1 MEKLKR
7 REFITRSVAGVGGM
21 MLGSGVLAAQEKK
34 VETYDPFQMVFLG
47 KTGLKVSRL
56 GAGTG
61 ANGGRHSSNQTR
73 LGKENFEALVKAEYD
88 RGIRMFDMA
97 DGYGSHPYVGSALK
111 TLPRHNFVLTSKVS
125 TWRQTENEQG
135 RPDIA
140 IERFLKELG
149 TDYID
154 LVLLHCVMNGNWP
167 QQLRKEMDI
176 MAKLKE
182 KGTIRAH
189 GVSCHSVAAL
199 EAAANEPWV
208 DSVHARLNAY
218 GTEMDDVPE
227 KVAPVLKKIHNVG
240 KGVVAMK
247 LVGNGE
253 FTYDQDKISR
263 SIEYVLGLDCVDMM
277 IVGFETPDE
286 IDDFAR
292 RVRKVPVRT

>member
-34 VETYDPFQMVFLG
+34 VETYDPFEMVLLG

-61 ANGGRHSSNQTR
+61 AHGGRHSSNQTR

-111 TLPRHNFVLTSKVS
+111 TLPRHNFVLASKVS
-125 TWRQTENEQG
+125 TWRQTENERG

-227 KVAPVLKKIHNVG
+227 KVAAVVRKIHNAG

>member
-7 REFITRSVAGVGGM
+7 REFITRFAAGVGGM
-21 MLGSGVLAAQEKK
+21 VLGSGVLAAQEKK
-34 VETYDPFQMVFLG
+34 VETYDPFEMVLLG
-47 KTGLKVSRL
+47 KTGLKVTRL

-61 ANGGRHSSNQTR
+61 AHGGRHMSNQTR
-73 LGKENFEALVKAEYD
+73 LGKEKFEALVKTEYD

-97 DGYGSHPYVGSALK
+97 DGYGTHPYVGSALK
-111 TLPRHNFVLTSKVS
+111 TLPRDSFVLVSKVS
-125 TWRQTENEQG
+125 TWRQTENERG

-154 LVLLHCVMNGNWP
+154 LVLLHCVMSGNWP

-182 KGTIRAH
+182 KGAIRAH

-218 GTEMDDVPE
+218 GTEMDDVPG
-227 KVAPVLKKIHNVG
+227 KVAPVLKKIHNAG

-253 FTYDQDKISR
+253 FKYDQDKISR

-292 RVRKVPVRT
+292 RVRKVPVRA

>member
-7 REFITRSVAGVGGM
+7 REFITRSVAGVGGI
-21 MLGSGVLAAQEKK
+21 MLGSGVLAAKEKK
-34 VETYDPFQMVFLG
+34 VETYDPFQMVLLG
-47 KTGLKVSRL
+47 KTGLKVTRL

-61 ANGGRHSSNQTR
+61 AHGGRHSSNQTR

-111 TLPRHNFVLTSKVS
+111 TLPRHNFVLASKVS
-125 TWRQTENEQG
+125 TWRQTENERG

-154 LVLLHCVMNGNWP
+154 LVLLHCVMSGDWP
-167 QQLRKEMDI
+167 RRLRKEMDI

-208 DSVHARLNAY
+208 DSVNARINAY
-218 GTEMDDVPE
+218 GTEMDDVPK
-227 KVAPVLKKIHNVG
+227 KVAAVVRKIHNAG

>member
-7 REFITRSVAGVGGM
+7 REFITRSAVGVGGLV
-21 MLGSGVLAAQEKK
+21 LGSGILAAQQKK
-34 VETYDPFQMVFLG
+34 VETYDPFEIVSLG
-47 KTGLKVSRL
+47 KTGLRVTRL

-61 ANGGRHSSNQTR
+61 AHGGRHSSNQTR
-73 LGKENFEALVKAEYD
+73 LGKEKFEALVKAEYD

-97 DGYGSHPYVGSALK
+97 DGYGTHPYVGSALK
-111 TLPRHNFVLTSKVS
+111 TLPRDSFVLVSKVS
-125 TWRQTENEQG
+125 TWRQRENERG
-135 RPDIA
+135 RPDVA
-140 IERFLKELG
+140 VERFLKELG

-154 LVLLHCVMNGNWP
+154 LLLLHCVMNGNWP
-167 QQLRKEMDI
+167 RRLRKEMDV
-176 MAKLKE
+176 MAKLKK
-182 KGTIRAH
+182 KGIIRAH

-208 DSVHARLNAY
+208 DSVHSRLNAY

-227 KVAPVLKKIHNVG
+227 KVAAVLKKIHNAG

-263 SIEYVLGLDCVDMM
+263 SVEYVLGLDCVDMM

-292 RVRKVPVRT
+292 RVRKVAVRA